1 MIYRS
6 ILRFHVRAGMADEF
20 QAAYDAGEF
29 LTRAADVPGFIRAD
43 LLRQDSDDHEYVAM
57 AEWENKEAYLEW
69 QDRIPKLVPG
79 DVLARVGAVLAPPE
93 PGNVYAVLQSV
104 SAS

>member
-6 ILRFHVRAGMADEF
+6 ILRFHVRAGKAVEF
-20 QAAYDAGEF
+20 EAAYDAGEF

-43 LLRQDSDDHEYVAM
+43 LLRQDADDHEYVAM

-69 QDRIPKLVPG
+69 QDRIPKIVPAE
-79 DVLARVGAVLAPPE
+79 VLARISAVLDPLEA
-93 PGNVYAVLQSV
+93 GNVYAVLQSV
-104 SAS
+104 SAE